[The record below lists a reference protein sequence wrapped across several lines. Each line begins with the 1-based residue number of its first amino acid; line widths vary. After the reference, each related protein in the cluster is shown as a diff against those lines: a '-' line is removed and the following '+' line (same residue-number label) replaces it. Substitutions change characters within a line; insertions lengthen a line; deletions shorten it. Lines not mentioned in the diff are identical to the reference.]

1 MHPGA
6 LASDVTVAIAA
17 DLALN
22 LIGVFS
28 YSQNIKHVHMGEEP
42 VEFLNKIVRDGPFSL
57 SENEDECYTDLFVPR
72 TYDNNFFAFSRSDS
86 LIGRSG
92 KGEKHFQ
99 GEKQFPYGR
108 YIPAGSPELLSDL
121 GRERRADLNRMG
133 LHINLK
139 GIMPSATAQAMH
151 ANKYSDVETVHSQ
164 DTRSQLEKMSA
175 RSFHSSDSNDSY
187 NDSDMFYAVDTSR
200 SGFSEGVCVCVLLY
214 PCVRVASLP
223 VSSDCALFS
232 RHWPVIVI
240 VLSHAMLFTISFNL
254 S

>member
-1 MHPGA
+1 
-6 LASDVTVAIAA
+6 VTVAIAA

-28 YSQNIKHVHMGEEP
+28 YSQHIKHVHMGEEP
-42 VEFLNKIVRDGPFSL
+42 VEFLRQIVRDGPFSL

-72 TYDNNFFAFSRSDS
+72 TYDNNFFAFNRSDS

-108 YIPAGSPELLSDL
+108 YIPTGSPELLSDL

-151 ANKYSDVETVHSQ
+151 ANKYSDIETVHSQ

-200 SGFSEGVCVCVLLY
+200 SGFSEGVCALHLCAVSVCVAY
-214 PCVRVASLP
+214 PLP
-223 VSSDCALFS
+223 PLTALFS
-232 RHWPVIVI
+232 RHRTGLWLCEVSQSVTSFIEMPNF
-240 VLSHAMLFTISFNL
+240 SFPFTT
-254 S
+254 